1 MTGEQHD
8 MSGWPQG
15 LVQMAE
21 IIGQAAALELAE
33 VFGGQ
38 RVYLPAK
45 VTDGHPYLAV
55 ITRDMLAKICGSW
68 LAGGW
73 YELPR
78 GPMRDSKGKDI
89 RALIAAG
96 HAYRAIARA
105 LKVSERHVERIAGE
119 MRKEARAKGPQQF
132 SLLS

>member
-1 MTGEQHD
+1 MADARHD
-8 MSGWPQG
+8 MSAWPQG
-15 LVQMAE
+15 LVHMAE
-21 IIGQAAALELAE
+21 IIGPDEALKLAD

-38 RVYLPAK
+38 RVYIPSR
-45 VTDGHPYLAV
+45 VTEGHPYLAV
-55 ITRDMLAKICGSW
+55 LTRDMLAKVCASW

-78 GPMRDSKGKDI
+78 GPMRDSKNKSI
-89 RALIAAG
+89 RALLREG
-96 HAYRAIARA
+96 HAHRTIARA

-119 MRKEARAKGPQQF
+119 MRREARAAGPQQL